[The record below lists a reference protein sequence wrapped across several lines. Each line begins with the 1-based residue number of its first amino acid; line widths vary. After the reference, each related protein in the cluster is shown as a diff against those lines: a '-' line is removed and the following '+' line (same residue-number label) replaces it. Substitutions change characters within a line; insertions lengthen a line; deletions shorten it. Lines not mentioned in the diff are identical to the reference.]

1 MSASDALTLGNE
13 ERITSRK
20 LIDMLFNGGQSR
32 SRVAFPL
39 RRVYMEKER
48 EGACP
53 PAQLLVSVPKRC
65 FKRAVKRNRVK
76 RQIREA
82 YRHHKHI
89 LWEAVEMKGEIRST
103 NDAKRKTSVALAFI
117 WLDDKLYDSAEVE
130 QRVKALLE
138 RLAEKLKVM
147 NNEIMNNE

>member
-1 MSASDALTLGNE
+1 MSASDALKLGKE

-32 SRVAFPL
+32 SMVAFPL
-39 RRVYMEKER
+39 RLVYMEKER

-147 NNEIMNNE
+147 NNEIINNE